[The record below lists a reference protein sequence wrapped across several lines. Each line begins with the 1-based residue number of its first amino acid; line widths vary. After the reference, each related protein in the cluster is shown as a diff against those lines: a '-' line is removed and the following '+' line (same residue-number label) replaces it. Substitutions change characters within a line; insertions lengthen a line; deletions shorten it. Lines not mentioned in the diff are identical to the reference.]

1 MNQEKPQGNR
11 FFMILSGVLLLVSL
25 FLGWQLYN
33 QKNTTE
39 TLVVEKDKV
48 ESDYKNVKD
57 ELETVM
63 KEYSDLQTDN
73 KQLQSEL
80 DLRREELE
88 DLSAQ
93 LDKFKGDAAKVR
105 KLQKELQTIR
115 DLIKSYLHDIDSL
128 QQANKGL
135 QVENMKVRDDLSAEK
150 GKSQQLTSEK
160 QALSKQ
166 VELGSK
172 LKTYQLFADA
182 VKVKGSDKEVTTTKA
197 KRAER
202 IRACFVLSE
211 NKIAQKGNKTVYLKI
226 IAPGDEVLVTS
237 ADESN
242 TFANGG
248 EKQYYSARKEITYN
262 NEAQEMCLAFT
273 KKEEADFKAGKYKVE
288 IYTDG
293 DLIGSTS
300 FELK

>member
-1 MNQEKPQGNR
+1 
-11 FFMILSGVLLLVSL
+11 LLVSL

-39 TLVVEKDKV
+39 TLIVEKDKV
-48 ESDYKNVKD
+48 ESDYSTVKE

-63 KEYSDLQTDN
+63 KEYDALQTDN

-80 DLRREELE
+80 DSRREELE
-88 DLSAQ
+88 DMTAQ
-93 LDKFKGDAAKVR
+93 LEKYKGDASMVR

-135 QVENMKVRDDLSAEK
+135 QDENLRVKDDLQQEQ
-150 GKSQQLTSEK
+150 GKTQQLSTEK
-160 QALSKQ
+160 QALSQQ

-211 NKIAQKGNKTVYLKI
+211 NKIAQKGNRTIYLKV
-226 IAPGDEVLVTS
+226 IAPGEEVLITS
-237 ADESN
+237 ADE
-242 TFANGG
+242 ANMFTNNG
-248 EKQYYSARKEITYN
+248 EKQYYSARKDIVYN
-262 NEAQEMCLAFT
+262 NESQEMCLAYT
-273 KKEEADFKAGKYKVE
+273 KKEDSELKPGKYKVE
-288 IYTDG
+288 IYCDG
-293 DLIGSTS
+293 GMIGNTS
-300 FELK
+300 FDLK